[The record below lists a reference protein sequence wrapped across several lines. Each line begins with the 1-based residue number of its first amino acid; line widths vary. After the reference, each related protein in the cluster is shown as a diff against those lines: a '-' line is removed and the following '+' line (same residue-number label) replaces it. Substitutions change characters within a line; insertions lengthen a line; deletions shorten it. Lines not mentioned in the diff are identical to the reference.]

1 MIRMLK
7 LAGALAAAAMLAGPA
22 LADTPPSDGGGA
34 PPANTNQRMHCV
46 READTGSFIATRRCY
61 TQEEWDAMQR
71 QAQEDKARADDQ
83 RSFLCSAGKGG
94 C

>member
-1 MIRMLK
+1 MRMRLGAVLAAGLL
-7 LAGALAAAAMLAGPA
+7 LAGSAAA
-22 LADTPPSDGGGA
+22 ADTPPASGGP
-34 PPANTNQRMHCV
+34 PPANSQQRMHCV
-46 READTGSFIATRRCY
+46 EEAETGSFITRRRCY

-83 RSFLCSAGKGG
+83 RNFMCSAGKGP

>member
-1 MIRMLK
+1 MIRILK
-7 LAGALAAAAMLAGPA
+7 LAGALAAAAILAGPA
-22 LADTPPSDGGGA
+22 LADTPPAGGGT

-46 READTGSFIATRRCY
+46 REAGTGSFIATRRCY
-61 TQEEWDAMQR
+61 TQDEWDAMQR